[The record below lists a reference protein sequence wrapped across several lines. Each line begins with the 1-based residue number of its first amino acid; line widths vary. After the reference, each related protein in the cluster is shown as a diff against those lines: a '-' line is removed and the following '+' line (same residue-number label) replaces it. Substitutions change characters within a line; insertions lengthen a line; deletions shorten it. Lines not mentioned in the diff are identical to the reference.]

1 MQRLMTSRSQYKV
14 PHGASVAHV
23 AKAPV
28 TRRGYQRQERQ
39 GAVRGAA
46 DKDFWSTAADNI

>member
-1 MQRLMTSRSQYKV
+1 MQRLMMSRSQYKV
-14 PHGASVAHV
+14 PPGASVAHV